1 MPKQEDK
8 LVSESEYEGESLED
22 AIRGSIRDIQQGL
35 CNVEKSMLDLIAE
48 DVITIERYTPAYELA
63 NELIIL
69 SKELL
74 EIMKEFKP
82 SNFNKYRKEMQKQQE
97 ENIQAFERSGL
108 V

>member
-1 MPKQEDK
+1 MPKEEK

-22 AIRGSIRDIQQGL
+22 AIRASVRDIQEGL
-35 CNVEKSMLDLIAE
+35 CNVEKAMLDLISE
-48 DVITIERYTPAYELA
+48 DVITIERFTPCYELS

-74 EIMKEFKP
+74 EILKEFKP
-82 SNFNKYRKEMQKQQE
+82 AGFAKARKEMSKNQE
-97 ENIQAFERSGL
+97 KMIEQFTSSGL

>member
-1 MPKQEDK
+1 MPKEEK

-22 AIRGSIRDIQQGL
+22 AIRASIRDIQEGL
-35 CNVEKSMLDLIAE
+35 CNVEKSMIDLIGQ
-48 DVITIERYTPAYELA
+48 DVITIERFTPCYELS

-74 EIMKEFKP
+74 EILKEFKP
-82 SNFNKYRKEMQKQQE
+82 AGFAKARKEIAKNQE
-97 ENIQAFERSGL
+97 QMIEQFTASGL